1 MSNPTISGAQDGD
14 EALKTFLDAQ
24 DRHQAFVE
32 ATLEAAA
39 LASGFRIGGLPTPPV
54 TRLQANLESLGNTG
68 WSIRPLKDDSF
79 TNPVQILVAP
89 VAIHVQTPDRW
100 FF

>member
-39 LASGFRIGGLPTPPV
+39 LASGFSELVDSPPH
-54 TRLQANLESLGNTG
+54 
-68 WSIRPLKDDSF
+68 K
-79 TNPVQILVAP
+79 
-89 VAIHVQTPDRW
+89 
-100 FF
+100 